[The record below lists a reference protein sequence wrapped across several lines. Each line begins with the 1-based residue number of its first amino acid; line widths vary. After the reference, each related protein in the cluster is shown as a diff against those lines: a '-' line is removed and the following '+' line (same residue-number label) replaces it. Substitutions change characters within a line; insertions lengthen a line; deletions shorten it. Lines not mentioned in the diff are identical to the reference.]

1 MTILQVC
8 FLISKSVHYEHR
20 NRRRRLGVTMKLKK
34 EQVLEFIKEYS
45 SDLIHDEFPKITT
58 RFLSEKLNMQRTNLS
73 SILNQLVNE
82 GKLVKYNGRPVLYQL
97 ADENASGNGD
107 AFEQLIGYD
116 TSLKEAI
123 ASAKA
128 AVLYPEGN
136 PTILITAE
144 HGSGV
149 SYFAKTVFRFAQASG
164 KLKTRAPWILWDCK
178 TLLNDQDSFQ
188 EIFLGDDSKE
198 GILKK
203 ASNGMLILENIDAV
217 SERNLDWLLAF
228 LRGEKIHDQNKWPW
242 LKDYHCITFFCVSKG
257 TNEMML
263 NLLRGRMDFKISLP
277 SLEERSLEERFLILQ
292 KFFKEEAK
300 AMDRMIEVDT
310 SILHALLLY
319 EVTDDIKGLKND
331 IHTGCANSYV
341 RSYNTGNKT
350 IALLMSDFPNYV
362 RKGIMYYRSYKD
374 EIDQLIKNG
383 CKYTFY
389 KNQMLRDNK
398 TAKKD
403 IYQSI
408 DARKRDLERHALTE
422 EEINMAVSNQLE
434 SEFKA
439 YFKQLCERAKSIET
453 LKKMVSE
460 KLISLTREF
469 LLKAAK
475 QLSYEFSEEIF
486 CGICLHVNSCL
497 VKVSEKQ
504 RISNEEIGRLL
515 SKYPVHYELVKQFQE
530 QLRTEFAVKLSVDDL
545 IFLMMFLLEAKED
558 VDESKVVTLIAM
570 HGSHAASSIAA
581 VVNALSDDSDVK
593 AYDMDLDKNVRTVY
607 EELKEKIMKIDQ
619 GKGIL
624 LIYDMGSLHTMA
636 ESIAQ
641 ETRIAIRCVE
651 VPITLVGIAGSS
663 KAAEMKS
670 LDEVA
675 DYLQDNFNGLQYF
688 RAKPVQEVVPEVK
701 EIEMIKEQPEEES
714 SQEEDINEVFEYL
727 GDQFPQFDIDLM
739 KNYLLVIIGQIEHEM
754 NLVLDEDK
762 KIGLIVHIVCLI
774 DKLQQQHTPSVNFMA
789 YSVLGDFGDGRYGD
803 LFEKMKLFLKPLE
816 ETFDVMIQDNEIAT
830 IISIIRK

>member
-1 MTILQVC
+1 
-8 FLISKSVHYEHR
+8 
-20 NRRRRLGVTMKLKK
+20 MKLKK
-34 EQVLEFIKEYS
+34 EQVLEFITEYS
-45 SDLIHDEFPKITT
+45 SDFIHDEFPKITT
-58 RFLSEKLNMQRTNLS
+58 RFLSEKLKMQRTNIS

-97 ADENASGNGD
+97 ADENTSGNGD
-107 AFEQLIGYD
+107 VFEQLVGYD
-116 TSLKEAI
+116 SSLKEAI
-123 ASAKA
+123 ALAKA

-136 PTILITAE
+136 PTILITAK

-149 SYFAKTVFRFAQASG
+149 SHFAKTVFRFAQASG

-178 TLLNDQDSFQ
+178 TLFNDQDKFQ
-188 EIFLGDDSKE
+188 EIFLGDHEKE

-203 ASNGMLILENIDAV
+203 ASGGMLILENIDVV

-228 LRGEKIHDQNKWPW
+228 LRGEKIQGQDEWPW
-242 LKDYHCITFFCVSKG
+242 QKDYHCITIFSTMKD

-263 NLLRGRMDFKISLP
+263 NLLRGQMDFRISLP
-277 SLEERSLEERFLILQ
+277 SLEERSIEERFLILQ

-341 RSYNTGNKT
+341 RSYNTEKKT
-350 IALLMSDFPNYV
+350 IVLLMSDFPNYV
-362 RKGIMYYRSYKD
+362 RKGIMYYRSYKN
-374 EIDQLIKNG
+374 EIDEMIKNG

-434 SEFKA
+434 SEFEE
-439 YFKQLCERAKSIET
+439 YFEQLCERVDSIDT
-453 LKKMVSE
+453 LNKMVSE
-460 KLISLTREF
+460 KLISLTRKF
-469 LLKAAK
+469 LLKAAE
-475 QLSYEFSEEIF
+475 QLSCEFSKEIF

-497 VKVSEKQ
+497 IKVSKKQ
-504 RISNEEIGRLL
+504 RISNEEIARLL
-515 SKYPVHYELVKQFQE
+515 SKYPMHYELVKEFQVE
-530 QLRTEFAVKLSVDDL
+530 LGKEFNVKLNVDDL
-545 IFLMMFLLEAKED
+545 IFLLMFLLEAKKD
-558 VDESKVVTLIAM
+558 VNESKVVTLIAM

-581 VVNALSDDSDVK
+581 VVNVLSDDSNVQ
-593 AYDMDLDKNVRTVY
+593 AFDMDLDKNVRIVY
-607 EELKEKIMKIDQ
+607 EELKEKIIKIDQ

-624 LIYDMGSLHTMA
+624 LIYDMGSIHTMA

-641 ETRIAIRCVE
+641 ETKIAIRCAE

-663 KAAEMKS
+663 KAAEMKT

-675 DYLQDNFNGLQYF
+675 DYLQDNFSGLQYF
-688 RAKPVQEVVPEVK
+688 RAKPMPEMK
-701 EIEMIKEQPEEES
+701 PEIEKNEEIIEQMMEES
-714 SQEEDINEVFEYL
+714 SQEESINEVFEYL

-789 YSVLGDFGDGRYGD
+789 YSVLGAFGDGRYGG
-803 LFEKMKLFLKPLE
+803 LFEKMKTFLKPLE

-830 IISIIRK
+830 IISIICK

>member
-1 MTILQVC
+1 
-8 FLISKSVHYEHR
+8 
-20 NRRRRLGVTMKLKK
+20 MKLKK
-34 EQVLEFIKEYS
+34 EQVLEFITEYS

-58 RFLSEKLNMQRTNLS
+58 RFLSEKLKMQRTNIS

-97 ADENASGNGD
+97 ADENTSGNGD
-107 AFEQLIGYD
+107 VFEQLVGYD
-116 TSLKEAI
+116 FSLKEAI

-136 PTILITAE
+136 PTILITAK

-149 SYFAKTVFRFAQASG
+149 SHFAKTVFRFAQASG

-178 TLLNDQDSFQ
+178 TLFNDQDKFQ
-188 EIFLGDDSKE
+188 EIFLGDHEKE

-203 ASNGMLILENIDAV
+203 ASGGMLILENIDVV

-228 LRGEKIHDQNKWPW
+228 LRGEKIQGQDEWPW
-242 LKDYHCITFFCVSKG
+242 QKDYHCITIFSTMKD

-263 NLLRGRMDFKISLP
+263 NLLRGQMDFRISLP
-277 SLEERSLEERFLILQ
+277 SLEERSIEERFLILQ

-341 RSYNTGNKT
+341 RSYNTEKKT
-350 IALLMSDFPNYV
+350 IVLLMSDFPNYV
-362 RKGIMYYRSYKD
+362 RKGIMYYRSYKN
-374 EIDQLIKNG
+374 EIDEMIKNG

-434 SEFKA
+434 SEFEE
-439 YFKQLCERAKSIET
+439 YFEQLCERVDSIDT
-453 LKKMVSE
+453 LNKMVSE
-460 KLISLTREF
+460 KLISLTRKF
-469 LLKAAK
+469 LLKAAE
-475 QLSYEFSEEIF
+475 QLSCKFSKEIF

-497 VKVSEKQ
+497 IKVSKKQ
-504 RISNEEIGRLL
+504 RISNEEIARLL
-515 SKYPVHYELVKQFQE
+515 SKYPMHYELVKEFQVE
-530 QLRTEFAVKLSVDDL
+530 LGKEFNVKLNVDDL
-545 IFLMMFLLEAKED
+545 IFLLMFLLEAKKD
-558 VDESKVVTLIAM
+558 VNESKVVTLIAM

-581 VVNALSDDSDVK
+581 VVNVLSDDSNVQ
-593 AYDMDLDKNVRTVY
+593 AFDMDLDKNVRIVY
-607 EELKEKIMKIDQ
+607 EELKEKIIKIDQ

-624 LIYDMGSLHTMA
+624 LIYDMGSIHTMA

-641 ETRIAIRCVE
+641 ETKIAIRCVE

-663 KAAEMKS
+663 KAAEMKT

-675 DYLQDNFNGLQYF
+675 DYLQDNFSGLQYF
-688 RAKPVQEVVPEVK
+688 RAKPMPEMK
-701 EIEMIKEQPEEES
+701 PEIEKNEEIIEQMMEES
-714 SQEEDINEVFEYL
+714 SQEESINEVFEYL

-789 YSVLGDFGDGRYGD
+789 YSVLGAFGDGRYGG
-803 LFEKMKLFLKPLE
+803 LFEKMKTFLKPLE

-830 IISIIRK
+830 IISIICK

>member
-1 MTILQVC
+1 
-8 FLISKSVHYEHR
+8 
-20 NRRRRLGVTMKLKK
+20 MKLKK
-34 EQVLEFIKEYS
+34 EQVLEFITEYS

-58 RFLSEKLNMQRTNLS
+58 RFLSEKLKMQRTNIS

-97 ADENASGNGD
+97 ADENTSGNGD
-107 AFEQLIGYD
+107 VFEQLVGYD
-116 TSLKEAI
+116 SSLKEAI

-136 PTILITAE
+136 PTILITAK

-149 SYFAKTVFRFAQASG
+149 SHFAKTVFRFAQASG

-178 TLLNDQDSFQ
+178 TLFNDQDKFQ
-188 EIFLGDDSKE
+188 EIFLGDHEKE

-203 ASNGMLILENIDAV
+203 ASGGMLILENIDVV

-228 LRGEKIHDQNKWPW
+228 LRGEKIQGQDEWPW
-242 LKDYHCITFFCVSKG
+242 QKDYHCITIFSTMKD

-263 NLLRGRMDFKISLP
+263 NLLRGQMDFRISLP
-277 SLEERSLEERFLILQ
+277 SLEERSIEERFLILQ

-341 RSYNTGNKT
+341 RSYNTENKT
-350 IALLMSDFPNYV
+350 IVLLMSDFPNYV
-362 RKGIMYYRSYKD
+362 RKGIMYYRSYKN
-374 EIDQLIKNG
+374 EIDEMIKNG

-408 DARKRDLERHALTE
+408 DARKRNLERHALTE

-434 SEFKA
+434 SEFEE
-439 YFKQLCERAKSIET
+439 YFEQLCERVDSIDT
-453 LKKMVSE
+453 LNKMVSE
-460 KLISLTREF
+460 KLISLTRKF
-469 LLKAAK
+469 LLKAAE
-475 QLSYEFSEEIF
+475 QLSCEFSKEIF

-497 VKVSEKQ
+497 IKVSKKQ
-504 RISNEEIGRLL
+504 RISNEEIARLL
-515 SKYPVHYELVKQFQE
+515 SKYPMHYELVKEFQIE
-530 QLRTEFAVKLSVDDL
+530 LGKEFNVKLNVDDL
-545 IFLMMFLLEAKED
+545 IFLLMFLLEAKKD
-558 VDESKVVTLIAM
+558 VNESKVVTLIAM

-581 VVNALSDDSDVK
+581 VVNVLSDDSNVQ
-593 AYDMDLDKNVRTVY
+593 AFDMDLDKNVRIVY
-607 EELKEKIMKIDQ
+607 EELKEKIIKIDQ

-624 LIYDMGSLHTMA
+624 LIYDMGSIHTMA

-641 ETRIAIRCVE
+641 ETKIAIRCVE

-663 KAAEMKS
+663 KAAEMKT

-675 DYLQDNFNGLQYF
+675 DYLQDNFSGLQYF
-688 RAKPVQEVVPEVK
+688 RAKPMPEMK
-701 EIEMIKEQPEEES
+701 PEIEKNEEIIEQMMEES
-714 SQEEDINEVFEYL
+714 SQEESINEVFEYL

-789 YSVLGDFGDGRYGD
+789 YSVLGAFGDGRYGG
-803 LFEKMKLFLKPLE
+803 LFEKMKTFLKPLE

-830 IISIIRK
+830 IISIICK

>member
-1 MTILQVC
+1 
-8 FLISKSVHYEHR
+8 
-20 NRRRRLGVTMKLKK
+20 MKLKK
-34 EQVLEFIKEYS
+34 EQVLEFITEYS

-58 RFLSEKLNMQRTNLS
+58 RFLSEKLKMQRTNIS

-97 ADENASGNGD
+97 ADENTSGNGD
-107 AFEQLIGYD
+107 VFEQLVGYD
-116 TSLKEAI
+116 SSLKEAI

-136 PTILITAE
+136 PTILITAK

-149 SYFAKTVFRFAQASG
+149 SHFAKTVFQFAQASG

-178 TLLNDQDSFQ
+178 TLFNDQDKFQ
-188 EIFLGDDSKE
+188 EIFLGDHEKE

-203 ASNGMLILENIDAV
+203 ASGGMLILENIDVV

-228 LRGEKIHDQNKWPW
+228 LRGEKIQGQDEW
-242 LKDYHCITFFCVSKG
+242 LWQKDYHCITIFSTMKE

-263 NLLRGRMDFKISLP
+263 NLLRGRMDFRISLP
-277 SLEERSLEERFLILQ
+277 LEERSIEERFLILQ

-350 IALLMSDFPNYV
+350 IVLLMSDFPNYV
-362 RKGIMYYRSYKD
+362 RKGIMYYRSYKN
-374 EIDQLIKNG
+374 EIDEMIKNG

-434 SEFKA
+434 SEFEE
-439 YFKQLCERAKSIET
+439 YFKQLCERVDSIDT
-453 LKKMVSE
+453 LNKMVSE
-460 KLISLTREF
+460 KLISLTRKF
-469 LLKAAK
+469 LLKAAE
-475 QLSYEFSEEIF
+475 QLSCEFSKEIF

-497 VKVSEKQ
+497 IKVSKKQ
-504 RISNEEIGRLL
+504 RISNEEIARLL
-515 SKYPVHYELVKQFQE
+515 SKYPMHYELVKEFQVE
-530 QLRTEFAVKLSVDDL
+530 LGKEFNVKLNVDDL
-545 IFLMMFLLEAKED
+545 IFLLMFLLEAKKD

-581 VVNALSDDSDVK
+581 VVNVLSDDSKVQ
-593 AYDMDLDKNVRTVY
+593 AFDMDLDKNVRIVY
-607 EELKEKIMKIDQ
+607 EELKEKIIKIDQ

-624 LIYDMGSLHTMA
+624 LIYDMGSIHTMA

-641 ETRIAIRCVE
+641 ETKIAIRCVE

-663 KAAEMKS
+663 KAAEMKT

-675 DYLQDNFNGLQYF
+675 DYLQDNFSGLQYF
-688 RAKPVQEVVPEVK
+688 RAKPMPEMK
-701 EIEMIKEQPEEES
+701 PEIEKNEEIIEQMMEES
-714 SQEEDINEVFEYL
+714 SQEESINEVFEYL

-762 KIGLIVHIVCLI
+762 KIGLIIHIVCLI
-774 DKLQQQHTPSVNFMA
+774 NKLQQQHTPSVNFMA
-789 YSVLGDFGDGRYGD
+789 YSVLGDFGDGRYGG
-803 LFEKMKLFLKPLE
+803 LFEKMKTFLKPLE

>member
-1 MTILQVC
+1 
-8 FLISKSVHYEHR
+8 
-20 NRRRRLGVTMKLKK
+20 MKLKK
-34 EQVLEFIKEYS
+34 EQVLEFITEYS

-58 RFLSEKLNMQRTNLS
+58 RFLSEKLKMQRTNIS

-97 ADENASGNGD
+97 ADENTSGNGD
-107 AFEQLIGYD
+107 VFEQLVGYD
-116 TSLKEAI
+116 SSLKEAI

-136 PTILITAE
+136 PTILITAK

-149 SYFAKTVFRFAQASG
+149 SHFAKTVFRFAQASG

-178 TLLNDQDSFQ
+178 TLFNDQDKFQ
-188 EIFLGDDSKE
+188 EIFLGDHEKE

-203 ASNGMLILENIDAV
+203 ASGGMLILENIDVV

-228 LRGEKIHDQNKWPW
+228 LRGEKIQGQDEWPW
-242 LKDYHCITFFCVSKG
+242 QKDYHCITIFSTMKD

-263 NLLRGRMDFKISLP
+263 NLLRGQMDFRISLP
-277 SLEERSLEERFLILQ
+277 SLEERSIEERFLILQ

-341 RSYNTGNKT
+341 RSYNTEKKT
-350 IALLMSDFPNYV
+350 IVLLMSDFPNYV
-362 RKGIMYYRSYKD
+362 RKGIMYYRSYKN
-374 EIDQLIKNG
+374 EIDEMIKNG

-434 SEFKA
+434 SEFEE
-439 YFKQLCERAKSIET
+439 YFEQLCERVDSIDT
-453 LKKMVSE
+453 LNKMVSE
-460 KLISLTREF
+460 KLISLTRKF
-469 LLKAAK
+469 LLKAAE
-475 QLSYEFSEEIF
+475 QLSCKFSKEIF

-497 VKVSEKQ
+497 IKVSKKQ
-504 RISNEEIGRLL
+504 RISNEEIARLL
-515 SKYPVHYELVKQFQE
+515 SKYPMHYELVKEFQVE
-530 QLRTEFAVKLSVDDL
+530 LGKEFNVKLNVDDL
-545 IFLMMFLLEAKED
+545 IFLLMFLLEAKKD
-558 VDESKVVTLIAM
+558 VNESKVVTLIAM

-581 VVNALSDDSDVK
+581 VVNVLSDDSNVQ
-593 AYDMDLDKNVRTVY
+593 AFDMDLDKNVRIVY
-607 EELKEKIMKIDQ
+607 EELKEKIIKIDQ
-619 GKGIL
+619 GKGVL
-624 LIYDMGSLHTMA
+624 LIYDMGSIHTMA

-641 ETRIAIRCVE
+641 ETKIAIRCVE

-663 KAAEMKS
+663 KAAEMKT

-675 DYLQDNFNGLQYF
+675 DYLQDNFSGLQYF
-688 RAKPVQEVVPEVK
+688 RAKPMPEMK
-701 EIEMIKEQPEEES
+701 PEIEKNEEIIEQMMEES
-714 SQEEDINEVFEYL
+714 SQEESINEVFEYL

-789 YSVLGDFGDGRYGD
+789 YSVLGAFGDGRYGG
-803 LFEKMKLFLKPLE
+803 LFEKMKTFLKPLE

-830 IISIIRK
+830 IISIICK

>member
-1 MTILQVC
+1 MI
-8 FLISKSVHYEHR
+8 
-20 NRRRRLGVTMKLKK
+20 
-34 EQVLEFIKEYS
+34 FIKRS
-45 SDLIHDEFPKITT
+45 
-58 RFLSEKLNMQRTNLS
+58 N
-73 SILNQLVNE
+73 
-82 GKLVKYNGRPVLYQL
+82 
-97 ADENASGNGD
+97 
-107 AFEQLIGYD
+107 
-116 TSLKEAI
+116 

-128 AVLYPEGN
+128 AVLIRKGIQRSLLQQSMEVEF
-136 PTILITAE
+136 LICKNSFSICT
-144 HGSGV
+144 SV
-149 SYFAKTVFRFAQASG
+149 R

-178 TLLNDQDSFQ
+178 TLFNDQDKFQ
-188 EIFLGDDSKE
+188 EIFLGDHEKE

-203 ASNGMLILENIDAV
+203 ASGGMLILENIDVV

-228 LRGEKIHDQNKWPW
+228 LRGEKIQGQDEWPW
-242 LKDYHCITFFCVSKG
+242 QKDYHCITIFSTMKE

-263 NLLRGRMDFKISLP
+263 NLLRGRMDFRISLP
-277 SLEERSLEERFLILQ
+277 SLEERSIEERFLILQ

-350 IALLMSDFPNYV
+350 IVLLMSDFPNYV
-362 RKGIMYYRSYKD
+362 RKGIMYYRSYKN
-374 EIDQLIKNG
+374 EIDEMIKNG

-434 SEFKA
+434 SEFEE
-439 YFKQLCERAKSIET
+439 YFKQLCERVDSIDT
-453 LKKMVSE
+453 LNKMVSE
-460 KLISLTREF
+460 KLISLTRKF
-469 LLKAAK
+469 LLKAAE
-475 QLSYEFSEEIF
+475 QLSCEFSKEIF

-497 VKVSEKQ
+497 IKVSKKQ
-504 RISNEEIGRLL
+504 RISNEEIARLL
-515 SKYPVHYELVKQFQE
+515 SKYPMHYELVKEFQVE
-530 QLRTEFAVKLSVDDL
+530 LGKEFNVKLNVDDL
-545 IFLMMFLLEAKED
+545 IFLLMFLLEAKKD

-581 VVNALSDDSDVK
+581 VVNVLSDDSKVQ
-593 AYDMDLDKNVRTVY
+593 AFDMDLDKNVRIVY
-607 EELKEKIMKIDQ
+607 EELKEKIIKIDQ

-624 LIYDMGSLHTMA
+624 LIYDMGSIHTMA

-641 ETRIAIRCVE
+641 ETKIAIRCVE

-663 KAAEMKS
+663 KAAEMKT

-675 DYLQDNFNGLQYF
+675 DYLQDNFSGLQYF
-688 RAKPVQEVVPEVK
+688 RAKPMPEMK
-701 EIEMIKEQPEEES
+701 PEIEKNEEIIEQMMEES
-714 SQEEDINEVFEYL
+714 SQEESINEVFEYL

-762 KIGLIVHIVCLI
+762 KIGLIIHIVCLI
-774 DKLQQQHTPSVNFMA
+774 NKLQQQHTPSVNFMA
-789 YSVLGDFGDGRYGD
+789 YSVLGDFGDGRYGG
-803 LFEKMKLFLKPLE
+803 LFEKMKTFLKPLE

>member
-1 MTILQVC
+1 
-8 FLISKSVHYEHR
+8 
-20 NRRRRLGVTMKLKK
+20 MKLKK
-34 EQVLEFIKEYS
+34 EQVLEFITEYS

-58 RFLSEKLNMQRTNLS
+58 RFLSEKLKMQRTNIS

-97 ADENASGNGD
+97 ADENTSGNGD
-107 AFEQLIGYD
+107 VFEQLVGYD
-116 TSLKEAI
+116 SSLKEAI

-136 PTILITAE
+136 PTILITAK

-149 SYFAKTVFRFAQASG
+149 SHFAKTVFRFAQASG

-178 TLLNDQDSFQ
+178 TLFNDQDKFQ
-188 EIFLGDDSKE
+188 EIFLGDHEKE

-203 ASNGMLILENIDAV
+203 ASGGMLILENIDVV

-228 LRGEKIHDQNKWPW
+228 LRGEKIQGQDEWPW
-242 LKDYHCITFFCVSKG
+242 QKDYHCITIFSTMKD

-263 NLLRGRMDFKISLP
+263 NLLRGQMDFRISLP
-277 SLEERSLEERFLILQ
+277 SLEERSIEERFLILQ

-341 RSYNTGNKT
+341 RSYNTEKKT
-350 IALLMSDFPNYV
+350 IVLLMSDFPNYV
-362 RKGIMYYRSYKD
+362 RKWIMYYRSYKN
-374 EIDQLIKNG
+374 EIDEMIKNG

-434 SEFKA
+434 SEFEE
-439 YFKQLCERAKSIET
+439 YFEQLCERVDSIDT
-453 LKKMVSE
+453 LNKMVSE
-460 KLISLTREF
+460 KLISLTRKF
-469 LLKAAK
+469 LLKAAE
-475 QLSYEFSEEIF
+475 QLSCEFSKEIF

-497 VKVSEKQ
+497 IKVSKKQ
-504 RISNEEIGRLL
+504 RISNEEIARLL
-515 SKYPVHYELVKQFQE
+515 SKYPMHYELVKEFQVE
-530 QLRTEFAVKLSVDDL
+530 LGKEFNVKLNVDDL
-545 IFLMMFLLEAKED
+545 IFLLMFLLEAKKD
-558 VDESKVVTLIAM
+558 VNESKVVTLIAM

-581 VVNALSDDSDVK
+581 VVNVLSDDSNVQ
-593 AYDMDLDKNVRTVY
+593 AFDMDLDKNVRIVY
-607 EELKEKIMKIDQ
+607 EELKEKIIKIDQ

-624 LIYDMGSLHTMA
+624 LIYDMGSIHTMA

-641 ETRIAIRCVE
+641 ETKIAIRCVE

-663 KAAEMKS
+663 KAAEMKT

-675 DYLQDNFNGLQYF
+675 DYLQDNFSGLQYF
-688 RAKPVQEVVPEVK
+688 RAKPMPEMK
-701 EIEMIKEQPEEES
+701 PEIEKNEEIIEQMMEES
-714 SQEEDINEVFEYL
+714 SQEESINEVFEYL

-789 YSVLGDFGDGRYGD
+789 YSVLGAFGDGRYGG
-803 LFEKMKLFLKPLE
+803 LFEKMKTFLKPLE

-830 IISIIRK
+830 IISIICK

>member
-1 MTILQVC
+1 
-8 FLISKSVHYEHR
+8 
-20 NRRRRLGVTMKLKK
+20 MKLKK
-34 EQVLEFIKEYS
+34 EQVLEFITEYS
-45 SDLIHDEFPKITT
+45 SDFIHDEFPKITT
-58 RFLSEKLNMQRTNLS
+58 RFLSEKLKMQRTNIS

-97 ADENASGNGD
+97 ADENTSGNGD
-107 AFEQLIGYD
+107 VFEQLVGYD
-116 TSLKEAI
+116 SSLKEAI

-136 PTILITAE
+136 PTILITAK

-149 SYFAKTVFRFAQASG
+149 SHFAKTVFRFAQASG

-178 TLLNDQDSFQ
+178 TLFNDQDKFQ
-188 EIFLGDDSKE
+188 EIFLGDHEKE

-203 ASNGMLILENIDAV
+203 ASGGMLILENIDVV

-228 LRGEKIHDQNKWPW
+228 LRGEKIQGQDEWPW
-242 LKDYHCITFFCVSKG
+242 QKDYHCITIFSTMKD
-257 TNEMML
+257 TNEMLL
-263 NLLRGRMDFKISLP
+263 NLLRGQMDFRISLP
-277 SLEERSLEERFLILQ
+277 SLEERSIEERFLILQ

-300 AMDRMIEVDT
+300 SMDRMIEVDT

-341 RSYNTGNKT
+341 RSYNTEKKT
-350 IALLMSDFPNYV
+350 IVLLMSDFPNYV
-362 RKGIMYYRSYKD
+362 RKGIMYYRSYKN
-374 EIDQLIKNG
+374 EIDEMIKNG

-434 SEFKA
+434 SEFEE
-439 YFKQLCERAKSIET
+439 YFEQLCERVDSIDT
-453 LKKMVSE
+453 LNKMVSE
-460 KLISLTREF
+460 KLISLTRKF
-469 LLKAAK
+469 LLKAAE
-475 QLSYEFSEEIF
+475 QLSCEFSKEIF

-497 VKVSEKQ
+497 IKVSKKQ
-504 RISNEEIGRLL
+504 RISNEEIARLL
-515 SKYPVHYELVKQFQE
+515 SKYPMHYELVKEFQVE
-530 QLRTEFAVKLSVDDL
+530 LGKEFNVKLNVDDL
-545 IFLMMFLLEAKED
+545 IFLLMFLLEAKKD
-558 VDESKVVTLIAM
+558 VNESKVVTLIAM

-581 VVNALSDDSDVK
+581 VVNVLSDDSNVQ
-593 AYDMDLDKNVRTVY
+593 AFDMDLDKNVRIVY
-607 EELKEKIMKIDQ
+607 EELKEKIIKIDQ

-624 LIYDMGSLHTMA
+624 LIYDMGSIHTMA

-641 ETRIAIRCVE
+641 ETKIAIRCAE

-663 KAAEMKS
+663 KAAEMKT

-675 DYLQDNFNGLQYF
+675 DYLQDNFSGLQYF
-688 RAKPVQEVVPEVK
+688 RAKPMPEMK
-701 EIEMIKEQPEEES
+701 PEIEKNEEIIEQMMEES
-714 SQEEDINEVFEYL
+714 SQEESINEVFEYL
-727 GDQFPQFDIDLM
+727 GDQFPQFDINLM

-789 YSVLGDFGDGRYGD
+789 YSVLGAFGDGRYGG
-803 LFEKMKLFLKPLE
+803 LFEKMKTFLKPLE

-830 IISIIRK
+830 IISIICK

>member
-1 MTILQVC
+1 
-8 FLISKSVHYEHR
+8 
-20 NRRRRLGVTMKLKK
+20 MKLKK
-34 EQVLEFIKEYS
+34 EQVLEFITEYS

-58 RFLSEKLNMQRTNLS
+58 RFLSEKLKMQRTNIS

-107 AFEQLIGYD
+107 VFEQLVGYD
-116 TSLKEAI
+116 SSLKEAI

-136 PTILITAE
+136 PTILITAK

-149 SYFAKTVFRFAQASG
+149 SHFAKTVFRFAQASG

-178 TLLNDQDSFQ
+178 TLFDDQDKFQ
-188 EIFLGDDSKE
+188 EIFLGDHEKE

-203 ASNGMLILENIDAV
+203 ASGGMLILDNIDVV

-228 LRGEKIHDQNKWPW
+228 LRGEKIQGQDEWAWQ
-242 LKDYHCITFFCVSKG
+242 KDYHCITIFSTMKD

-263 NLLRGRMDFKISLP
+263 NLLRGRMDFRISLP
-277 SLEERSLEERFLILQ
+277 SLEERSIEERFLILQ

-350 IALLMSDFPNYV
+350 IVLLMSDFPNYV
-362 RKGIMYYRSYKD
+362 RKGIMYYRSYKNKID
-374 EIDQLIKNG
+374 EMIKNG

-434 SEFKA
+434 SEFEE
-439 YFKQLCERAKSIET
+439 YFEQLCERVDSMDT
-453 LKKMVSE
+453 LNKMVSE
-460 KLISLTREF
+460 KLISLTRKF
-469 LLKAAK
+469 LLKAAE
-475 QLSYEFSEEIF
+475 QLSCEFSKEIF

-497 VKVSEKQ
+497 IKVSKKQ
-504 RISNEEIGRLL
+504 RISNEEIARLL
-515 SKYPVHYELVKQFQE
+515 SKYPMHYELVKEFQE
-530 QLRTEFAVKLSVDDL
+530 ELGKEFNVKLNVDDL
-545 IFLMMFLLEAKED
+545 IFLMMFLLEAKKD

-581 VVNALSDDSDVK
+581 VVNVLSDDSKVQ
-593 AYDMDLDKNVRTVY
+593 AFDMDLDKNVRIVY
-607 EELKEKIMKIDQ
+607 EELKEKIIKIDQ

-624 LIYDMGSLHTMA
+624 LIYDMGSIHTMA

-641 ETRIAIRCVE
+641 ETKIAIRCVE
-651 VPITLVGIAGSS
+651 VQITLVGIAGSS
-663 KAAEMKS
+663 KAAEMKT

-675 DYLQDNFNGLQYF
+675 DYLQDNFSGLQYF
-688 RAKPVQEVVPEVK
+688 RAKPMPEMK
-701 EIEMIKEQPEEES
+701 PEIEKNEEIIEQVMEES
-714 SQEEDINEVFEYL
+714 SQEESINEVFEYL

-789 YSVLGDFGDGRYGD
+789 YSVLGGFGDGRYGG
-803 LFEKMKLFLKPLE
+803 LFEKMKTFLKPLE

>member
-1 MTILQVC
+1 
-8 FLISKSVHYEHR
+8 
-20 NRRRRLGVTMKLKK
+20 MKLKK
-34 EQVLEFIKEYS
+34 EQVLEFITEYS

-58 RFLSEKLNMQRTNLS
+58 RFLSEKLKMQRTNIS

-97 ADENASGNGD
+97 ADENTSGNGD
-107 AFEQLIGYD
+107 VFEQLVGYD
-116 TSLKEAI
+116 SSLKEAI

-136 PTILITAE
+136 PTILITAK

-149 SYFAKTVFRFAQASG
+149 SHFAKTVFQFAQASG

-178 TLLNDQDSFQ
+178 TLFNDQDKFQ
-188 EIFLGDDSKE
+188 EIFLGDHEKE

-203 ASNGMLILENIDAV
+203 ASGGMLILENIDVV

-228 LRGEKIHDQNKWPW
+228 LRGEKIQGHDEWPW
-242 LKDYHCITFFCVSKG
+242 QKDYHCITIFSTMKE

-263 NLLRGRMDFKISLP
+263 NLLRGRMDFRISLP
-277 SLEERSLEERFLILQ
+277 SLEERSIEERFLILR

-341 RSYNTGNKT
+341 RSYNTENKT
-350 IALLMSDFPNYV
+350 IVLLMSDFPNYV
-362 RKGIMYYRSYKD
+362 RKGIMYYRSYKN
-374 EIDQLIKNG
+374 EIDEMIKNG

-434 SEFKA
+434 SEFEE
-439 YFKQLCERAKSIET
+439 YFKQLCERVDSIDT
-453 LKKMVSE
+453 LNKMVSE
-460 KLISLTREF
+460 KLISLTRKI
-469 LLKAAK
+469 LLKAAE
-475 QLSYEFSEEIF
+475 QLSCEFSKEIF

-497 VKVSEKQ
+497 IKVSKKQ
-504 RISNEEIGRLL
+504 RISNEEIARLL
-515 SKYPVHYELVKQFQE
+515 SKYPMHYELVKEFQVE
-530 QLRTEFAVKLSVDDL
+530 LGKEFNVKLNVDDL
-545 IFLMMFLLEAKED
+545 IFLLMFLLEAKKD

-581 VVNALSDDSDVK
+581 VVNVLSDDSKVQ
-593 AYDMDLDKNVRTVY
+593 AFDMDLDKNVRIVY
-607 EELKEKIMKIDQ
+607 EELKEKIIKIDQ

-624 LIYDMGSLHTMA
+624 LIYDMGSIHTMA

-641 ETRIAIRCVE
+641 ETKIAIRCVE

-663 KAAEMKS
+663 KAAEMKT

-675 DYLQDNFNGLQYF
+675 DYLQDNFSGLQYF
-688 RAKPVQEVVPEVK
+688 RAKPMPEMK
-701 EIEMIKEQPEEES
+701 PEIEKNEEIIEQMMEES
-714 SQEEDINEVFEYL
+714 SQEESINEVFEYL

-762 KIGLIVHIVCLI
+762 KIGLIIHIVCLI
-774 DKLQQQHTPSVNFMA
+774 NKLQQQHTPSVNFMA
-789 YSVLGDFGDGRYGD
+789 YSVLGDFGDGRYGG
-803 LFEKMKLFLKPLE
+803 LFEKMKTFLKPLE

>member
-1 MTILQVC
+1 
-8 FLISKSVHYEHR
+8 
-20 NRRRRLGVTMKLKK
+20 MKLKK
-34 EQVLEFIKEYS
+34 EQVLEFITEYS

-58 RFLSEKLNMQRTNLS
+58 RFLSEKLKMQRTNIS

-97 ADENASGNGD
+97 ADENTSGNGD
-107 AFEQLIGYD
+107 VFEQLVGYD
-116 TSLKEAI
+116 SSLKEAI

-136 PTILITAE
+136 PTILITSK

-149 SYFAKTVFRFAQASG
+149 SHFAKTVFQFAQASG

-178 TLLNDQDSFQ
+178 TLFNYKDKFQ
-188 EIFLGDDSKE
+188 EIFLGDHEKE

-203 ASNGMLILENIDAV
+203 ASGGMLILENIDVV

-228 LRGEKIHDQNKWPW
+228 LRGEKIQGQDEWPW
-242 LKDYHCITFFCVSKG
+242 QKDYHCITIFSTMKE

-263 NLLRGRMDFKISLP
+263 NLLRGRMDFRISLP
-277 SLEERSLEERFLILQ
+277 SLEERSIEERFLILQ
-292 KFFKEEAK
+292 QFFKEEAK

-350 IALLMSDFPNYV
+350 IVLLMSDFPNYV
-362 RKGIMYYRSYKD
+362 RKGIMYYRSYKN
-374 EIDQLIKNG
+374 EIDEMIKNG

-434 SEFKA
+434 SEFEE
-439 YFKQLCERAKSIET
+439 YFKQLCERVDSIDT
-453 LKKMVSE
+453 LNKMVSE
-460 KLISLTREF
+460 KLISLTRKF
-469 LLKAAK
+469 LLKAAE
-475 QLSYEFSEEIF
+475 QLSCEFSKEIF

-497 VKVSEKQ
+497 IKVSKKQ
-504 RISNEEIGRLL
+504 RISNEEIARLL
-515 SKYPVHYELVKQFQE
+515 SKYPMHYELVKEFQVE
-530 QLRTEFAVKLSVDDL
+530 LGKEFNVKLNVDDL
-545 IFLMMFLLEAKED
+545 IFLLMFLLEAKKD

-570 HGSHAASSIAA
+570 HGSHAASWIAA
-581 VVNALSDDSDVK
+581 VVNVLSDDSKVQ
-593 AYDMDLDKNVRTVY
+593 AFDMDLDKNVRIVY
-607 EELKEKIMKIDQ
+607 EELKEKIIKIDQ

-624 LIYDMGSLHTMA
+624 LIYDMGSIHTMA

-641 ETRIAIRCVE
+641 ETKIAIRCVE

-663 KAAEMKS
+663 KAAEMKT

-675 DYLQDNFNGLQYF
+675 DYLQDNFSGLQYF
-688 RAKPVQEVVPEVK
+688 RAKPMPEMK
-701 EIEMIKEQPEEES
+701 PEIEKNEEIIEQMMEES
-714 SQEEDINEVFEYL
+714 SQEESINEVFEYL

-762 KIGLIVHIVCLI
+762 KIGLIIHIVCLI
-774 DKLQQQHTPSVNFMA
+774 NKLQQQHTPSVNFMA
-789 YSVLGDFGDGRYGD
+789 YSVLGDFGDGRYGG
-803 LFEKMKLFLKPLE
+803 LFEKMKTFLKPLE

>member
-1 MTILQVC
+1 
-8 FLISKSVHYEHR
+8 
-20 NRRRRLGVTMKLKK
+20 MKLKK
-34 EQVLEFIKEYS
+34 EQVLEFITEYS

-58 RFLSEKLNMQRTNLS
+58 RFLSEKLKMQRTNIS

-97 ADENASGNGD
+97 ADENTSGNGD
-107 AFEQLIGYD
+107 VFEQLVGYD
-116 TSLKEAI
+116 SSLKEAI

-136 PTILITAE
+136 PTILITAK

-149 SYFAKTVFRFAQASG
+149 SHFAKTVFRFAQASG

-178 TLLNDQDSFQ
+178 TLFNDQDKFQ
-188 EIFLGDDSKE
+188 EIFLGDHEKE

-203 ASNGMLILENIDAV
+203 ASGGMLILENIDVV

-228 LRGEKIHDQNKWPW
+228 LRGEKIQGQDEWPW
-242 LKDYHCITFFCVSKG
+242 QKDYHCITIFSTMKD

-263 NLLRGRMDFKISLP
+263 NLLRGQMDFRISLP
-277 SLEERSLEERFLILQ
+277 SLEERSIEERFLILQ

-300 AMDRMIEVDT
+300 AMDLMIEVDT

-341 RSYNTGNKT
+341 RSYNTEKKT
-350 IALLMSDFPNYV
+350 IVLLMSDFPNYV
-362 RKGIMYYRSYKD
+362 RKGIMYYRSYKN
-374 EIDQLIKNG
+374 EIDEMIKNG

-434 SEFKA
+434 SEFEE
-439 YFKQLCERAKSIET
+439 YFEQLCERVDSIDT
-453 LKKMVSE
+453 LNKMVSE
-460 KLISLTREF
+460 KLISLTRKF
-469 LLKAAK
+469 LLKAAE
-475 QLSYEFSEEIF
+475 QLSCKFSKEIF

-497 VKVSEKQ
+497 IKVSKKQ
-504 RISNEEIGRLL
+504 RISNEEIARLL
-515 SKYPVHYELVKQFQE
+515 SKYPMHYELVKEFQVE
-530 QLRTEFAVKLSVDDL
+530 LGKEFNVKLNVDDL
-545 IFLMMFLLEAKED
+545 IFLLMFLLEAKKD
-558 VDESKVVTLIAM
+558 VNESKVVTLIAM

-581 VVNALSDDSDVK
+581 VVNVLSDDSNVQ
-593 AYDMDLDKNVRTVY
+593 AFDMDLDKNVRIVY
-607 EELKEKIMKIDQ
+607 EELKEKIIKIDQ

-624 LIYDMGSLHTMA
+624 LIYDMGSIHTMA

-641 ETRIAIRCVE
+641 ETKIAIRCVE

-663 KAAEMKS
+663 KAAEMKT

-675 DYLQDNFNGLQYF
+675 DYLQDNFSGLQYF
-688 RAKPVQEVVPEVK
+688 RAKPMPEMK
-701 EIEMIKEQPEEES
+701 PEIEKNEEIIEQMMEES
-714 SQEEDINEVFEYL
+714 SQEESINEVFEYL

-789 YSVLGDFGDGRYGD
+789 YSVLGAFGDGRYGG
-803 LFEKMKLFLKPLE
+803 LFEKMKTFLKPLE

-830 IISIIRK
+830 IISIICK

>member
-1 MTILQVC
+1 
-8 FLISKSVHYEHR
+8 
-20 NRRRRLGVTMKLKK
+20 MKLKK
-34 EQVLEFIKEYS
+34 EQVLEFITEYS

-58 RFLSEKLNMQRTNLS
+58 RFLSEKLKMQRTNIS

-97 ADENASGNGD
+97 ADENTSGNGD
-107 AFEQLIGYD
+107 VFEQLVGYD
-116 TSLKEAI
+116 SSLKEAI

-136 PTILITAE
+136 PTILITAK

-149 SYFAKTVFRFAQASG
+149 SHFAKTVFRFAQASG

-178 TLLNDQDSFQ
+178 TLFNDQDKFQ
-188 EIFLGDDSKE
+188 EIFLGDHEKE

-203 ASNGMLILENIDAV
+203 ASGGMLILENIDVV

-228 LRGEKIHDQNKWPW
+228 LRGEKIQGQDEWPW
-242 LKDYHCITFFCVSKG
+242 QKDYHCITIFSTMKD

-263 NLLRGRMDFKISLP
+263 NLLRGQMDFRISLP
-277 SLEERSLEERFLILQ
+277 SLEERSIEERFLILQ

-341 RSYNTGNKT
+341 RSYNTEKKT
-350 IALLMSDFPNYV
+350 IVLLMSDFPNYV
-362 RKGIMYYRSYKD
+362 RKGIMYYRSYKN
-374 EIDQLIKNG
+374 EIDEMIKNG

-434 SEFKA
+434 SEFEE
-439 YFKQLCERAKSIET
+439 YFEQLCERVDSIDT
-453 LKKMVSE
+453 LNKMVSE
-460 KLISLTREF
+460 KLISLTRKF
-469 LLKAAK
+469 LLKAAE
-475 QLSYEFSEEIF
+475 QLSCEFSKEIF

-497 VKVSEKQ
+497 IKVSKKQ
-504 RISNEEIGRLL
+504 RISNEEIARLL
-515 SKYPVHYELVKQFQE
+515 SKYPMHYELVKEFQVE
-530 QLRTEFAVKLSVDDL
+530 LGKEFNVKLNVDDL
-545 IFLMMFLLEAKED
+545 IFLLMFLLEAKKD
-558 VDESKVVTLIAM
+558 VNESKVVTLIAM

-581 VVNALSDDSDVK
+581 VVNVLSDDSNVQ
-593 AYDMDLDKNVRTVY
+593 AFDMDLDKNVRIVY
-607 EELKEKIMKIDQ
+607 EELKEKIIKIDQ

-624 LIYDMGSLHTMA
+624 LIYDMGSIHTMA

-641 ETRIAIRCVE
+641 ETKIAIRCAE

-663 KAAEMKS
+663 KAAEMKT

-675 DYLQDNFNGLQYF
+675 DYLQDNFSGLQYF
-688 RAKPVQEVVPEVK
+688 RAKPMPEMK
-701 EIEMIKEQPEEES
+701 PEIEKNEEIIEQMMEES
-714 SQEEDINEVFEYL
+714 SQEESINEVFEYL

-789 YSVLGDFGDGRYGD
+789 YSVLGAFGDGRYGG
-803 LFEKMKLFLKPLE
+803 LFEKMKTFLKPLE

>member
-1 MTILQVC
+1 
-8 FLISKSVHYEHR
+8 
-20 NRRRRLGVTMKLKK
+20 MKLKK
-34 EQVLEFIKEYS
+34 EQVLEFITEYS

-58 RFLSEKLNMQRTNLS
+58 RFLSEKLKMQRTNIS

-97 ADENASGNGD
+97 ADENTSGNGD
-107 AFEQLIGYD
+107 VFEQLVGYD
-116 TSLKEAI
+116 SSLKEAI

-136 PTILITAE
+136 PTILITAK

-149 SYFAKTVFRFAQASG
+149 SHFAKTVFRFAQASG

-178 TLLNDQDSFQ
+178 TLFNDQDKFQ
-188 EIFLGDDSKE
+188 EIFLGDHEKE

-203 ASNGMLILENIDAV
+203 ASGGMLILENIDVV

-228 LRGEKIHDQNKWPW
+228 LRGEKIQGQDEWPW
-242 LKDYHCITFFCVSKG
+242 QKDYHCITIFSTMKD

-263 NLLRGRMDFKISLP
+263 NLLRGQMDFRISLP
-277 SLEERSLEERFLILQ
+277 SLEERSIEERFLILQ

-319 EVTDDIKGLKND
+319 DVTDDIKGLKND

-341 RSYNTGNKT
+341 RSYNTEKKT
-350 IALLMSDFPNYV
+350 IVLLMSDFPNYV
-362 RKGIMYYRSYKD
+362 RKGIMYYRSYKN
-374 EIDQLIKNG
+374 EIDEMIKNG

-434 SEFKA
+434 SEFEE
-439 YFKQLCERAKSIET
+439 YFEQLCERVDSIDT
-453 LKKMVSE
+453 LNKMVSE
-460 KLISLTREF
+460 KLISLTRKF
-469 LLKAAK
+469 LLKAAE
-475 QLSYEFSEEIF
+475 QLSCKFSKEIF

-497 VKVSEKQ
+497 IKVSKKQ
-504 RISNEEIGRLL
+504 RISNEEIARLL
-515 SKYPVHYELVKQFQE
+515 SKYPMHYELVKEFQVE
-530 QLRTEFAVKLSVDDL
+530 LGKEFNVKLNVDDL
-545 IFLMMFLLEAKED
+545 IFLLMFLLEAKKD
-558 VDESKVVTLIAM
+558 VNESKVVTLIAM

-581 VVNALSDDSDVK
+581 VVNVLSDDSNVQ
-593 AYDMDLDKNVRTVY
+593 AFDMDLDKNVRIVY
-607 EELKEKIMKIDQ
+607 EELKEKIIKIDQ

-624 LIYDMGSLHTMA
+624 LIYDMGSIHTMA

-641 ETRIAIRCVE
+641 ETKIAIRCVE

-663 KAAEMKS
+663 KAAEMKT

-675 DYLQDNFNGLQYF
+675 DYLQDNFSGLQYF
-688 RAKPVQEVVPEVK
+688 RAKPMPEMK
-701 EIEMIKEQPEEES
+701 PEIEKNEEIIEQMMEES
-714 SQEEDINEVFEYL
+714 SQEESINEVFEYL

-789 YSVLGDFGDGRYGD
+789 YSVLGAFGDGRYGG
-803 LFEKMKLFLKPLE
+803 LFEKMKTFLKPLE

-830 IISIIRK
+830 IISIICK

>member
-1 MTILQVC
+1 
-8 FLISKSVHYEHR
+8 
-20 NRRRRLGVTMKLKK
+20 MKLKK
-34 EQVLEFIKEYS
+34 EQVLEFITEYS

-58 RFLSEKLNMQRTNLS
+58 RFLSEKLKMQRTNIS

-97 ADENASGNGD
+97 ADENTSGNGD
-107 AFEQLIGYD
+107 VFEQLVGYD
-116 TSLKEAI
+116 SSLKEAI

-136 PTILITAE
+136 PTILITAK

-149 SYFAKTVFRFAQASG
+149 SHFAKTVFRFAQASG

-178 TLLNDQDSFQ
+178 TLFNDQDKFQ
-188 EIFLGDDSKE
+188 EIFLGDHEKE

-203 ASNGMLILENIDAV
+203 ASGRMLILENIDVV

-228 LRGEKIHDQNKWPW
+228 LRGEKIQGQDEWPW
-242 LKDYHCITFFCVSKG
+242 QKDYHCITIFSTMKD

-263 NLLRGRMDFKISLP
+263 NLLRGQMDFRISLP
-277 SLEERSLEERFLILQ
+277 SLEERSIEERFLILQ

-341 RSYNTGNKT
+341 RSYNTENKT
-350 IALLMSDFPNYV
+350 IVLLMSDFPNYV
-362 RKGIMYYRSYKD
+362 RKGIMYYRSYKN
-374 EIDQLIKNG
+374 EIDEMIKNG

-434 SEFKA
+434 SEFEE
-439 YFKQLCERAKSIET
+439 YFEQLCERVDSIDT
-453 LKKMVSE
+453 LNKMVSE
-460 KLISLTREF
+460 KLISLTRKF
-469 LLKAAK
+469 LLKAAE
-475 QLSYEFSEEIF
+475 QLSCEFSKEIF

-497 VKVSEKQ
+497 IKVSKKQ
-504 RISNEEIGRLL
+504 RISNEEIARLL
-515 SKYPVHYELVKQFQE
+515 SKYPMHYELVKEFQIE
-530 QLRTEFAVKLSVDDL
+530 LGKEFNVKLNVDDL
-545 IFLMMFLLEAKED
+545 IFLLMFLLEAKKD
-558 VDESKVVTLIAM
+558 VNESKVVTLIAM

-581 VVNALSDDSDVK
+581 VVNVLSDDSNVQ
-593 AYDMDLDKNVRTVY
+593 AFDMDLDKNVRIVY
-607 EELKEKIMKIDQ
+607 EELKEKIIKIDQ

-624 LIYDMGSLHTMA
+624 LIYDMGSIHTMA

-641 ETRIAIRCVE
+641 ETKIAIRCVE

-663 KAAEMKS
+663 KAAEMKT

-675 DYLQDNFNGLQYF
+675 DYLQDNFSGLQYF
-688 RAKPVQEVVPEVK
+688 RAKPMPEMK
-701 EIEMIKEQPEEES
+701 PEIEKNEEIIEQMMEES
-714 SQEEDINEVFEYL
+714 SQEESINEVFEYL

-789 YSVLGDFGDGRYGD
+789 YSVLGAFGDGRYGG
-803 LFEKMKLFLKPLE
+803 LFEKMKTFLKPLE

-830 IISIIRK
+830 IISIICK

>member
-1 MTILQVC
+1 
-8 FLISKSVHYEHR
+8 
-20 NRRRRLGVTMKLKK
+20 MKLKI
-34 EQVLEFIKEYS
+34 EQVLEFITEYS

-58 RFLSEKLNMQRTNLS
+58 RFLSEKLKMQRTNIS

-97 ADENASGNGD
+97 ADENTSGNGD
-107 AFEQLIGYD
+107 VFEQLVGYD
-116 TSLKEAI
+116 SSLKEAI

-136 PTILITAE
+136 PTILITAK

-149 SYFAKTVFRFAQASG
+149 SHFAKTVFRFAQASG

-178 TLLNDQDSFQ
+178 TLFNDQDKFQ
-188 EIFLGDDSKE
+188 EIFLGDHEKE

-203 ASNGMLILENIDAV
+203 ASGGMLILENIDVV

-228 LRGEKIHDQNKWPW
+228 LRGEKIQGQDEWPW
-242 LKDYHCITFFCVSKG
+242 QKDYHCITIFSTMKD

-263 NLLRGRMDFKISLP
+263 NLLRGQMDFRISLP
-277 SLEERSLEERFLILQ
+277 SLEERSIEERFLILQ

-341 RSYNTGNKT
+341 RSYNTEKKT
-350 IALLMSDFPNYV
+350 IVLLMSDFPNYV
-362 RKGIMYYRSYKD
+362 RKGIMYYRSYKN
-374 EIDQLIKNG
+374 EIDEMIKNG

-434 SEFKA
+434 SEFEE
-439 YFKQLCERAKSIET
+439 YFEQLCERVDSIDT
-453 LKKMVSE
+453 LNKMVSE
-460 KLISLTREF
+460 KLISLTRKF
-469 LLKAAK
+469 LLKAAE
-475 QLSYEFSEEIF
+475 QLSCEFSKEIF

-497 VKVSEKQ
+497 IKVSKKQ
-504 RISNEEIGRLL
+504 RISNEEIARLL
-515 SKYPVHYELVKQFQE
+515 SKYPMHYELVKEFQVE
-530 QLRTEFAVKLSVDDL
+530 LGKEFNVKLNVDDL
-545 IFLMMFLLEAKED
+545 IFLLMFLLEAKKD
-558 VDESKVVTLIAM
+558 VNESKVVTLIAM

-581 VVNALSDDSDVK
+581 VVNVLSDDSNVQ
-593 AYDMDLDKNVRTVY
+593 AFDMDLDKNVRIVY
-607 EELKEKIMKIDQ
+607 EELKEKIIKIDQ

-624 LIYDMGSLHTMA
+624 LIYDMGSIHTMA

-641 ETRIAIRCVE
+641 ETKIAIRCVE

-663 KAAEMKS
+663 KAAEMKT

-675 DYLQDNFNGLQYF
+675 DYLQDNFSGLQYF
-688 RAKPVQEVVPEVK
+688 RAKPMPEMK
-701 EIEMIKEQPEEES
+701 PEIEKNEEIIEQMMEES
-714 SQEEDINEVFEYL
+714 SQEESINEVFEYL

-789 YSVLGDFGDGRYGD
+789 YSVLGAFGDGRYGG
-803 LFEKMKLFLKPLE
+803 LFEKMKTFLKPLE

-830 IISIIRK
+830 IISIICK

>member
-1 MTILQVC
+1 
-8 FLISKSVHYEHR
+8 
-20 NRRRRLGVTMKLKK
+20 MKLKK
-34 EQVLEFIKEYS
+34 EQVLEFITEYS

-58 RFLSEKLNMQRTNLS
+58 RFLSEKLKMQRTNIS

-97 ADENASGNGD
+97 ADENTSGNGD
-107 AFEQLIGYD
+107 VFEQLVGYD
-116 TSLKEAI
+116 SSLKEAI

-136 PTILITAE
+136 PTILITAK

-149 SYFAKTVFRFAQASG
+149 SHFAKTVFRFAQASG

-178 TLLNDQDSFQ
+178 TLFNDQDKFQ
-188 EIFLGDDSKE
+188 EIFLGDHEKE

-203 ASNGMLILENIDAV
+203 ASGGMLILENIDVV

-228 LRGEKIHDQNKWPW
+228 LRGEKIQGQDEWPW
-242 LKDYHCITFFCVSKG
+242 QKDYHCITIFSTMKD

-263 NLLRGRMDFKISLP
+263 NLLRGQMDFRISLP
-277 SLEERSLEERFLILQ
+277 SLEERSIEERFLILQ

-341 RSYNTGNKT
+341 RSYNTEKKT
-350 IALLMSDFPNYV
+350 IVLLMSDFPNYV
-362 RKGIMYYRSYKD
+362 RKGIMYYRSYKN
-374 EIDQLIKNG
+374 EIDEMIKNG

-434 SEFKA
+434 SEFEE
-439 YFKQLCERAKSIET
+439 YFEQLCERVDSIDT
-453 LKKMVSE
+453 LNKMVSE
-460 KLISLTREF
+460 KLISLTRKF
-469 LLKAAK
+469 LLKAAE
-475 QLSYEFSEEIF
+475 QLSCKFSKEIF

-497 VKVSEKQ
+497 IKVSKKQ
-504 RISNEEIGRLL
+504 RISNEEIARLL
-515 SKYPVHYELVKQFQE
+515 SKYPMHYELVKEFQVE
-530 QLRTEFAVKLSVDDL
+530 LGKEFNVKLNVDDL
-545 IFLMMFLLEAKED
+545 IFLLMFLLEAKKD
-558 VDESKVVTLIAM
+558 VNESKVVTLIAM

-581 VVNALSDDSDVK
+581 VVNVLSDDSNVQ
-593 AYDMDLDKNVRTVY
+593 AFDMDLDKNVRIVY
-607 EELKEKIMKIDQ
+607 EELKEKIIKIDQ

-624 LIYDMGSLHTMA
+624 LIYDMGSIHTMA

-641 ETRIAIRCVE
+641 ETKIAIRCVE

-663 KAAEMKS
+663 KAAEMKT

-675 DYLQDNFNGLQYF
+675 DYLQDNFSGLQYF
-688 RAKPVQEVVPEVK
+688 RAKPMPEMK
-701 EIEMIKEQPEEES
+701 PEIEKNEEIIEQMMEES
-714 SQEEDINEVFEYL
+714 SREESINEVFEYL

-789 YSVLGDFGDGRYGD
+789 YSVLGAFGDGRYGG
-803 LFEKMKLFLKPLE
+803 LFEKMKTFLKPLE

-830 IISIIRK
+830 IISIICK

>member
-1 MTILQVC
+1 
-8 FLISKSVHYEHR
+8 
-20 NRRRRLGVTMKLKK
+20 MKLKK
-34 EQVLEFIKEYS
+34 EQVLEFITEYS

-58 RFLSEKLNMQRTNLS
+58 RFLSEKLKMQRTNIS

-97 ADENASGNGD
+97 ADENTSGNGD
-107 AFEQLIGYD
+107 VFEQLVGYD
-116 TSLKEAI
+116 SSLKEAI

-136 PTILITAE
+136 PTILITAK

-149 SYFAKTVFRFAQASG
+149 SHFAKTVFRFAQASG

-178 TLLNDQDSFQ
+178 TLFNDQDKFQ
-188 EIFLGDDSKE
+188 EIFLGDHEKE

-203 ASNGMLILENIDAV
+203 ASGGMLILENIDVV

-228 LRGEKIHDQNKWPW
+228 LRGEKIQGQDEWPW
-242 LKDYHCITFFCVSKG
+242 QKDYHCITIFSTMKD

-263 NLLRGRMDFKISLP
+263 NLLRGQMDFRISLP
-277 SLEERSLEERFLILQ
+277 SLEERSIEERFLILQ

-341 RSYNTGNKT
+341 RSYNTENKT
-350 IALLMSDFPNYV
+350 IVLLMSDFPNYV
-362 RKGIMYYRSYKD
+362 RKGIMYYRSYKN
-374 EIDQLIKNG
+374 EIDEMIKNG

-434 SEFKA
+434 SEFEE
-439 YFKQLCERAKSIET
+439 YFEQLCERVDSIDT
-453 LKKMVSE
+453 LNKMVSE
-460 KLISLTREF
+460 KLISLTRKF
-469 LLKAAK
+469 LLKAAE
-475 QLSYEFSEEIF
+475 QLSCEFSKEIF

-497 VKVSEKQ
+497 IKVSKKQ
-504 RISNEEIGRLL
+504 RISNEEIARLL
-515 SKYPVHYELVKQFQE
+515 SKYPMHYELVKEFQIE
-530 QLRTEFAVKLSVDDL
+530 LGKEFNVKLNVDDL
-545 IFLMMFLLEAKED
+545 IFLLMFLLEAKKD
-558 VDESKVVTLIAM
+558 VNESKVVTLIAM

-581 VVNALSDDSDVK
+581 VVNVLSDDSNVQ
-593 AYDMDLDKNVRTVY
+593 AFDMDLDKNVRIVY
-607 EELKEKIMKIDQ
+607 EELKEKIIKIDQ

-624 LIYDMGSLHTMA
+624 LIYDMGSIHTMA

-641 ETRIAIRCVE
+641 ETKIAIRCVE

-663 KAAEMKS
+663 KAAEMKT

-675 DYLQDNFNGLQYF
+675 DYLQDNFSGLQYF
-688 RAKPVQEVVPEVK
+688 RAKPMPEMK
-701 EIEMIKEQPEEES
+701 SEIEKNEEIIEQMMEES
-714 SQEEDINEVFEYL
+714 SQEESINEVFEYL

-789 YSVLGDFGDGRYGD
+789 YSVLGAFGDGRYGG
-803 LFEKMKLFLKPLE
+803 LFEKMKTFLKPLE
-816 ETFDVMIQDNEIAT
+816 ETFDVMIQDNEVAT
-830 IISIIRK
+830 IISIICK

>member
-1 MTILQVC
+1 
-8 FLISKSVHYEHR
+8 
-20 NRRRRLGVTMKLKK
+20 MKLKK
-34 EQVLEFIKEYS
+34 EQVLEFITEYS

-58 RFLSEKLNMQRTNLS
+58 RFLSEKLKMQRTNIS

-97 ADENASGNGD
+97 ADENTSGNGD
-107 AFEQLIGYD
+107 VFEQLVGYD
-116 TSLKEAI
+116 SSLKEAI

-136 PTILITAE
+136 PTILITAK

-149 SYFAKTVFRFAQASG
+149 SHFAKTVFRFAQASG

-178 TLLNDQDSFQ
+178 TLFNDQDKFQ
-188 EIFLGDDSKE
+188 EIFLGDHEKE

-203 ASNGMLILENIDAV
+203 ASGGMLILENIDVV

-228 LRGEKIHDQNKWPW
+228 LRGEKIQGQDEWPW
-242 LKDYHCITFFCVSKG
+242 QKDYHCITIFSTMKD

-263 NLLRGRMDFKISLP
+263 NLLRGQMDFRISLP
-277 SLEERSLEERFLILQ
+277 SLEERSIEERFLILQ

-341 RSYNTGNKT
+341 RSYNTEKKT
-350 IALLMSDFPNYV
+350 IVLLMSDFPNYV
-362 RKGIMYYRSYKD
+362 RKGIMYYRSYKN
-374 EIDQLIKNG
+374 EIDEMIKNG

-434 SEFKA
+434 SEFEE
-439 YFKQLCERAKSIET
+439 YFEQLCERVDSIDT
-453 LKKMVSE
+453 LNKMVSE
-460 KLISLTREF
+460 KLISLTRKF
-469 LLKAAK
+469 LLKAAE
-475 QLSYEFSEEIF
+475 QLSCKFSKEIF

-497 VKVSEKQ
+497 IKVSKKQ
-504 RISNEEIGRLL
+504 RISNEEIARLL
-515 SKYPVHYELVKQFQE
+515 SKYPMHYELVKEFQVE
-530 QLRTEFAVKLSVDDL
+530 LGKEFNVKLNVDDL
-545 IFLMMFLLEAKED
+545 IFLLMFLLEAKKD
-558 VDESKVVTLIAM
+558 VNESKVVTLIAM

-581 VVNALSDDSDVK
+581 VVNVLSDDSNVQ
-593 AYDMDLDKNVRTVY
+593 AFDMDLDKNVRIVY
-607 EELKEKIMKIDQ
+607 EELKEKIIKIDQ

-624 LIYDMGSLHTMA
+624 LIYDMGSIHTMA

-641 ETRIAIRCVE
+641 ETKIAICCVE

-663 KAAEMKS
+663 KAAEMKT

-675 DYLQDNFNGLQYF
+675 DYLQDNFSGLQYF
-688 RAKPVQEVVPEVK
+688 RAKPMPEMK
-701 EIEMIKEQPEEES
+701 PEIEKNEEIIEQMMEES
-714 SQEEDINEVFEYL
+714 SQEESINEVFEYL

-789 YSVLGDFGDGRYGD
+789 YSVLGAFGDGRYGG
-803 LFEKMKLFLKPLE
+803 LFEKMKTFLKPLE

-830 IISIIRK
+830 IISIICK

>member
-1 MTILQVC
+1 
-8 FLISKSVHYEHR
+8 
-20 NRRRRLGVTMKLKK
+20 MKLKK
-34 EQVLEFIKEYS
+34 EQVLEFITEYS
-45 SDLIHDEFPKITT
+45 SDFIHDEFPKITT
-58 RFLSEKLNMQRTNLS
+58 RFLSEKLKMQRTNIS

-97 ADENASGNGD
+97 ADENTSGNGD
-107 AFEQLIGYD
+107 VFEQLVGYD
-116 TSLKEAI
+116 SSLKEAI

-136 PTILITAE
+136 PTILITAK

-149 SYFAKTVFRFAQASG
+149 SHFAKTVFRFAQASG

-178 TLLNDQDSFQ
+178 TLFNDQDKFQ
-188 EIFLGDDSKE
+188 EIFLGDHEKE

-203 ASNGMLILENIDAV
+203 ASGGMLILENIDVV

-228 LRGEKIHDQNKWPW
+228 LRGEKIQGQDEWPW
-242 LKDYHCITFFCVSKG
+242 QKDYHCITIFSTMKD
-257 TNEMML
+257 TNEMLL
-263 NLLRGRMDFKISLP
+263 NLLRGQMDFRISLP
-277 SLEERSLEERFLILQ
+277 SLEERSIEERFLILQ

-341 RSYNTGNKT
+341 RSYNTEKKT
-350 IALLMSDFPNYV
+350 IVLLMSDFPNYV
-362 RKGIMYYRSYKD
+362 RKGIMYYRSYKN
-374 EIDQLIKNG
+374 EIDEMIKNG

-434 SEFKA
+434 SEFEE
-439 YFKQLCERAKSIET
+439 YFEQLCERVDSIDT
-453 LKKMVSE
+453 LNKMVSE
-460 KLISLTREF
+460 KLISLTRKF
-469 LLKAAK
+469 LLKAAE
-475 QLSYEFSEEIF
+475 QLSCEFSKEIF

-497 VKVSEKQ
+497 IKVSKKQ
-504 RISNEEIGRLL
+504 RISNEEIARLL
-515 SKYPVHYELVKQFQE
+515 SKYPMHYELVKEFQVE
-530 QLRTEFAVKLSVDDL
+530 LGKEFNVKLNVDDL
-545 IFLMMFLLEAKED
+545 IFLLMFLLEAKKD
-558 VDESKVVTLIAM
+558 VNESKVVTLIAM

-581 VVNALSDDSDVK
+581 VVNVLSDDSNVQ
-593 AYDMDLDKNVRTVY
+593 AFDMDLDKNVRIVY
-607 EELKEKIMKIDQ
+607 EELKEKIIKIDQ

-624 LIYDMGSLHTMA
+624 LIYDMGSIHTMA

-641 ETRIAIRCVE
+641 ETKIAIRCAE

-663 KAAEMKS
+663 KAAEMKT

-675 DYLQDNFNGLQYF
+675 DYLQDNFSGLQYF
-688 RAKPVQEVVPEVK
+688 RAKPMPEMK
-701 EIEMIKEQPEEES
+701 PEIEKNEEIIEQMMEES
-714 SQEEDINEVFEYL
+714 SQEESINEVFEYL
-727 GDQFPQFDIDLM
+727 GDQFPQFDINLM

-789 YSVLGDFGDGRYGD
+789 YSVLGAFGDGRYGG
-803 LFEKMKLFLKPLE
+803 LFEKMKTFLKQLE

-830 IISIIRK
+830 IISIICK

>member
-1 MTILQVC
+1 
-8 FLISKSVHYEHR
+8 
-20 NRRRRLGVTMKLKK
+20 MKLKK
-34 EQVLEFIKEYS
+34 EQVLEFITEYS

-58 RFLSEKLNMQRTNLS
+58 RFLSEKLKMQRTNIS

-107 AFEQLIGYD
+107 VFEQLVGYD
-116 TSLKEAI
+116 SSLKEAI

-136 PTILITAE
+136 PTILITAK

-149 SYFAKTVFRFAQASG
+149 SHFAKTVFRFAQASG

-178 TLLNDQDSFQ
+178 TLFDDQDKFQ
-188 EIFLGDDSKE
+188 EIFLGDHEKE

-203 ASNGMLILENIDAV
+203 ASGGMLILENIDVV

-228 LRGEKIHDQNKWPW
+228 LRGEKIQGQDEWTWQ
-242 LKDYHCITFFCVSKG
+242 KDYHCITIFSTMKD

-263 NLLRGRMDFKISLP
+263 NLLRGRMDFRISLP
-277 SLEERSLEERFLILQ
+277 SLEERSIEERFLILQ

-350 IALLMSDFPNYV
+350 IVLLMSDFPNYV
-362 RKGIMYYRSYKD
+362 RKGIMYYRSYKNKID
-374 EIDQLIKNG
+374 EMIKNG

-434 SEFKA
+434 SEFEE
-439 YFKQLCERAKSIET
+439 YFEQLCEKVDSMDT
-453 LKKMVSE
+453 LNKMVSE
-460 KLISLTREF
+460 KLISLTRKF
-469 LLKAAK
+469 LVKAAE
-475 QLSYEFSEEIF
+475 QLSCEFSKEIF

-497 VKVSEKQ
+497 IKVSKKQ
-504 RISNEEIGRLL
+504 RISNEEIARLL
-515 SKYPVHYELVKQFQE
+515 SKYPMHYELVKEFQE
-530 QLRTEFAVKLSVDDL
+530 ELGKEFNVKLNVDDL
-545 IFLMMFLLEAKED
+545 IFLMMFLLEAKKD

-581 VVNALSDDSDVK
+581 VVNVLSDDSKVQ
-593 AYDMDLDKNVRTVY
+593 AFDMDLDKNVRIVY
-607 EELKEKIMKIDQ
+607 EELKEKIIKIDQ

-624 LIYDMGSLHTMA
+624 LIYDMGSIHTMA

-641 ETRIAIRCVE
+641 ETKIAIRCVE

-663 KAAEMKS
+663 KAAEMKT

-675 DYLQDNFNGLQYF
+675 DYLQDNFSGLQYF
-688 RAKPVQEVVPEVK
+688 RAKPMPEMEP
-701 EIEMIKEQPEEES
+701 EIEKSEEIIEQVMEES
-714 SQEEDINEVFEYL
+714 SQEESINEVFEYL

-789 YSVLGDFGDGRYGD
+789 YSVLGNFGDGRYGG
-803 LFEKMKLFLKPLE
+803 LFEKMKTFLKPLE

>member
-1 MTILQVC
+1 
-8 FLISKSVHYEHR
+8 
-20 NRRRRLGVTMKLKK
+20 MKLKK
-34 EQVLEFIKEYS
+34 EQVLEFITEYS
-45 SDLIHDEFPKITT
+45 SDFIHDEFPKITT
-58 RFLSEKLNMQRTNLS
+58 RFLSEKLKMQRTNIS

-97 ADENASGNGD
+97 ADENTSGNGD
-107 AFEQLIGYD
+107 VFEQLVGYD
-116 TSLKEAI
+116 SSLKEAI

-136 PTILITAE
+136 TTILITAK

-149 SYFAKTVFRFAQASG
+149 SHFAKTVFRFAQASG

-178 TLLNDQDSFQ
+178 TLFNDQDKFQ
-188 EIFLGDDSKE
+188 EIFLGDHEKE

-203 ASNGMLILENIDAV
+203 ASGGMLILENIDVV

-228 LRGEKIHDQNKWPW
+228 LRGEKIQGQDEWPW
-242 LKDYHCITFFCVSKG
+242 QKDYHCITIFSTMKD
-257 TNEMML
+257 TNEMLL
-263 NLLRGRMDFKISLP
+263 NLLRGQMDFRISLP
-277 SLEERSLEERFLILQ
+277 SLEERSIEERFLILQ

-341 RSYNTGNKT
+341 RSYNTEKKT
-350 IALLMSDFPNYV
+350 IVLLMSDFPNYV
-362 RKGIMYYRSYKD
+362 RKGIMYYRSYKN
-374 EIDQLIKNG
+374 EIDEMIKNG

-434 SEFKA
+434 SEFEE
-439 YFKQLCERAKSIET
+439 YFEQLCERVDSIDT
-453 LKKMVSE
+453 LNKMVSE
-460 KLISLTREF
+460 KLISLTRKF
-469 LLKAAK
+469 LLKAAE
-475 QLSYEFSEEIF
+475 QLSCEFSKEIF

-497 VKVSEKQ
+497 IKVSKKQ
-504 RISNEEIGRLL
+504 RISNEEIARLL
-515 SKYPVHYELVKQFQE
+515 SKYPMHYELVKEFQVE
-530 QLRTEFAVKLSVDDL
+530 LGKEFNVKLNVDDL
-545 IFLMMFLLEAKED
+545 IFLLMFLLEAKKD
-558 VDESKVVTLIAM
+558 VNESKVVTLIAM

-581 VVNALSDDSDVK
+581 VVNVLSDDSNVQ
-593 AYDMDLDKNVRTVY
+593 AFDMDLDKNVRIVY
-607 EELKEKIMKIDQ
+607 EELKEKIIKIDQ

-624 LIYDMGSLHTMA
+624 LIYDMGSIHTMA

-641 ETRIAIRCVE
+641 ETKIAIRCAE

-663 KAAEMKS
+663 KAAEMKT

-675 DYLQDNFNGLQYF
+675 DYLQDNFSGLQYF
-688 RAKPVQEVVPEVK
+688 RAKPMPEMK
-701 EIEMIKEQPEEES
+701 PEIEKNEEIIEQMMEES
-714 SQEEDINEVFEYL
+714 SQEESINEVFEYL
-727 GDQFPQFDIDLM
+727 GDQFPQFDINLM

-789 YSVLGDFGDGRYGD
+789 YSVLGAFGDGRYGG
-803 LFEKMKLFLKPLE
+803 LFEKMKTFLKPLE

-830 IISIIRK
+830 IISIICK

>member
-1 MTILQVC
+1 
-8 FLISKSVHYEHR
+8 
-20 NRRRRLGVTMKLKK
+20 MKLKK
-34 EQVLEFIKEYS
+34 EQVLEFITEYS

-58 RFLSEKLNMQRTNLS
+58 RFLSEKLKMQRTNIS

-97 ADENASGNGD
+97 ADENTSGNGD
-107 AFEQLIGYD
+107 VFEQLVGYD
-116 TSLKEAI
+116 SSLKEAI

-136 PTILITAE
+136 PTILITAK

-149 SYFAKTVFRFAQASG
+149 SHFAKTVFRFAQASG

-178 TLLNDQDSFQ
+178 TLFNDQDKFQ
-188 EIFLGDDSKE
+188 EIFLGDHEKE

-203 ASNGMLILENIDAV
+203 ASGGMLILENIDVV

-228 LRGEKIHDQNKWPW
+228 LRGEKIQGQDEWPW
-242 LKDYHCITFFCVSKG
+242 QKDYHCITIFSTMKD

-263 NLLRGRMDFKISLP
+263 NLLRGQMDFRISLP
-277 SLEERSLEERFLILQ
+277 SLEERSIEERFLILQ

-341 RSYNTGNKT
+341 RSYNTEKKT
-350 IALLMSDFPNYV
+350 IVLLMSDFPNYV
-362 RKGIMYYRSYKD
+362 RKGIMYYRSYKN
-374 EIDQLIKNG
+374 EIDEMIKNG

-434 SEFKA
+434 SEFEE
-439 YFKQLCERAKSIET
+439 YFEQLCERVDSIDT
-453 LKKMVSE
+453 LNKMVSE
-460 KLISLTREF
+460 KLISLTRKF
-469 LLKAAK
+469 LLKAAE
-475 QLSYEFSEEIF
+475 QLSCEFSKEIF

-497 VKVSEKQ
+497 IKVSKKQ
-504 RISNEEIGRLL
+504 RISNEEIARLL
-515 SKYPVHYELVKQFQE
+515 SKYPMHYELVKEFQVE
-530 QLRTEFAVKLSVDDL
+530 LGKEFNVKLNVDDL
-545 IFLMMFLLEAKED
+545 IFLLMFLLEAKKD
-558 VDESKVVTLIAM
+558 VNESKVVTLIAM
-570 HGSHAASSIAA
+570 HGSQAASSIAA
-581 VVNALSDDSDVK
+581 VVNVLSDDSKVQ
-593 AYDMDLDKNVRTVY
+593 AFDMDLDKNVRIVY
-607 EELKEKIMKIDQ
+607 EELKEKIIKIDQ

-624 LIYDMGSLHTMA
+624 LIYDMGSIHTMA

-641 ETRIAIRCVE
+641 ETKIAIRCVE

-663 KAAEMKS
+663 KAAEMKT

-675 DYLQDNFNGLQYF
+675 DYLQDNFSGLQYF
-688 RAKPVQEVVPEVK
+688 RAKPMPEMK
-701 EIEMIKEQPEEES
+701 PEIEKNEEIIEQMMEES
-714 SQEEDINEVFEYL
+714 SQEKSINEVFEYL

-789 YSVLGDFGDGRYGD
+789 YSVLGAFGDGRYGG
-803 LFEKMKLFLKPLE
+803 LFEKMKTFLKPLE

-830 IISIIRK
+830 IISIICK

>member
-1 MTILQVC
+1 
-8 FLISKSVHYEHR
+8 
-20 NRRRRLGVTMKLKK
+20 MKLKK
-34 EQVLEFIKEYS
+34 EQVLEFITEYS

-58 RFLSEKLNMQRTNLS
+58 RFLSEKLKMQRTNIS

-97 ADENASGNGD
+97 ADENTSGNGD
-107 AFEQLIGYD
+107 VFEQLVGYD
-116 TSLKEAI
+116 SSLKEAI

-136 PTILITAE
+136 PTILITAK

-149 SYFAKTVFRFAQASG
+149 SHFAKTVFRFAQASG

-178 TLLNDQDSFQ
+178 TLFNDQDKFQ
-188 EIFLGDDSKE
+188 EIFLGDHEKE

-203 ASNGMLILENIDAV
+203 ASGGMLILENIDVV

-228 LRGEKIHDQNKWPW
+228 LRGEKIQGQDEWPW
-242 LKDYHCITFFCVSKG
+242 QKDYHCITIFSTMKD

-263 NLLRGRMDFKISLP
+263 NLLRGQMDFRISLP
-277 SLEERSLEERFLILQ
+277 SLEERSIEERFLILQ

-331 IHTGCANSYV
+331 IHTGCVNSYV
-341 RSYNTGNKT
+341 RSYNTEKKT
-350 IALLMSDFPNYV
+350 IVLLMSDFPNYV
-362 RKGIMYYRSYKD
+362 RKGIMYYRSYKN
-374 EIDQLIKNG
+374 EIDEMIKNG

-434 SEFKA
+434 SEFEE
-439 YFKQLCERAKSIET
+439 YFEQLCERVDSIDT
-453 LKKMVSE
+453 LNKMVSE
-460 KLISLTREF
+460 KLISLTRKF
-469 LLKAAK
+469 LLKAAE
-475 QLSYEFSEEIF
+475 QLSCKFSKEIF

-497 VKVSEKQ
+497 IKVSKKQ
-504 RISNEEIGRLL
+504 RISNEEIARLL
-515 SKYPVHYELVKQFQE
+515 SKYPMHYELVKEFQVE
-530 QLRTEFAVKLSVDDL
+530 LGKEFNVKLNVDDL
-545 IFLMMFLLEAKED
+545 IFLLMFLLEAKKD
-558 VDESKVVTLIAM
+558 VNESKVVTLIAM

-581 VVNALSDDSDVK
+581 VVNVLSDDSNVQ
-593 AYDMDLDKNVRTVY
+593 AFDMDLDKNVRIVY
-607 EELKEKIMKIDQ
+607 EELKEKIIKIDQ

-624 LIYDMGSLHTMA
+624 LIYDMGSIHTMA

-641 ETRIAIRCVE
+641 ETKIAIRCVE

-663 KAAEMKS
+663 KAAEMKT

-675 DYLQDNFNGLQYF
+675 DYLQDNFSGLQYF
-688 RAKPVQEVVPEVK
+688 RAKPMPEMK
-701 EIEMIKEQPEEES
+701 PEIEKNEEIIEQMMEES
-714 SQEEDINEVFEYL
+714 SQEESINEVFEYL

-789 YSVLGDFGDGRYGD
+789 YSVLGAFGDGRYGG
-803 LFEKMKLFLKPLE
+803 LFEKMKTFLKPLE

-830 IISIIRK
+830 IISIICK

>member
-1 MTILQVC
+1 
-8 FLISKSVHYEHR
+8 
-20 NRRRRLGVTMKLKK
+20 MKLKK
-34 EQVLEFIKEYS
+34 EQVLEFITEYS

-58 RFLSEKLNMQRTNLS
+58 RFLSEKLKMQRTNIS

-97 ADENASGNGD
+97 ADENTSGNGD
-107 AFEQLIGYD
+107 VFEQLVGYD
-116 TSLKEAI
+116 SSLKEAI

-136 PTILITAE
+136 PTILITAK

-149 SYFAKTVFRFAQASG
+149 SHFAKTVFRFAQASG

-178 TLLNDQDSFQ
+178 TLFNDQDKFQ
-188 EIFLGDDSKE
+188 EIFLGDHEKE

-203 ASNGMLILENIDAV
+203 ASGGMLILENIDVV

-228 LRGEKIHDQNKWPW
+228 LRGEKIQGQDEWPW
-242 LKDYHCITFFCVSKG
+242 QKDYHCITIFSTMKD

-263 NLLRGRMDFKISLP
+263 NLLRGQMDFRISLP
-277 SLEERSLEERFLILQ
+277 SLEERSIEERFLILQ

-341 RSYNTGNKT
+341 RSYNTEKKT
-350 IALLMSDFPNYV
+350 IVLLMSDFPNYV
-362 RKGIMYYRSYKD
+362 RKGIMYYRSYKN
-374 EIDQLIKNG
+374 EIDEMIKNG

-434 SEFKA
+434 SEFEE
-439 YFKQLCERAKSIET
+439 YFEQLCERVDSIDT
-453 LKKMVSE
+453 LNKMVSE
-460 KLISLTREF
+460 KLISLTRKF
-469 LLKAAK
+469 LLKAAE
-475 QLSYEFSEEIF
+475 QLSCKFSKEIF

-497 VKVSEKQ
+497 IKVSKKQ
-504 RISNEEIGRLL
+504 RISNEEIARLL
-515 SKYPVHYELVKQFQE
+515 SKYPMHYELVKEFQVE
-530 QLRTEFAVKLSVDDL
+530 LGKEFNVKLNVDDL
-545 IFLMMFLLEAKED
+545 IFLLMFLLEAKKD
-558 VDESKVVTLIAM
+558 VNESKVVTLIAM

-581 VVNALSDDSDVK
+581 VVNVLSDDSNVQ
-593 AYDMDLDKNVRTVY
+593 AFDMDLDKNVRIVY
-607 EELKEKIMKIDQ
+607 EELKEKIIKIDQ

-624 LIYDMGSLHTMA
+624 LIYDMGSIHTMA

-641 ETRIAIRCVE
+641 ETKIAIRCVE

-663 KAAEMKS
+663 KAAEMKT
-670 LDEVA
+670 LDEVS
-675 DYLQDNFNGLQYF
+675 DYLQDNFSGLQYF
-688 RAKPVQEVVPEVK
+688 RAKPMPEMK
-701 EIEMIKEQPEEES
+701 PEIEKNEEIIEQMMEES
-714 SQEEDINEVFEYL
+714 SQEESINEVFEYL

-789 YSVLGDFGDGRYGD
+789 YSVLGAFGDGRYGG
-803 LFEKMKLFLKPLE
+803 LFEKMKTFLKPLE

-830 IISIIRK
+830 IISIICK